1 MGKKIILFGVLVLV
15 FLVLLSFN
23 FANQDFDG
31 KFTMNVPIGTH
42 YSDTAYCLPNG
53 KLGCVGEYWPD
64 NSDCVIDDGD
74 IVVFYYNNSLLQDGE
89 ANAYEHA
96 LGTLTNSYLYHLEQ
110 RDGDLIILTNSIEM
124 QNLPPYLAGKVS
136 GGGNEVVF
144 VGGKNLN
151 DVKRY
156 ANSIE
161 FLN

>member
-64 NSDCVIDDGD
+64 NSDCLIDDGD
-74 IVVFYYNNSLLQDGE
+74 IVVFYYDDSLLQDGE

-96 LGTLTNSYLYHLEQ
+96 LGTLTNSYLYNLEQ

-124 QNLPPYLAGKVS
+124 QNLPHYLAGKVS
-136 GGGNEVVF
+136 EGGNEVVF
-144 VGGKNLN
+144 VGGKNLD